1 MKLNG
6 TVQCDGYEP
15 IGKDG
20 VLFMLSGATIAQAAA
35 IEPPYIVYRDDGETV
50 AADFTGMECTG
61 VYLFGDSGSVQLR
74 AARELSTD
82 AREAIRAVE
91 GNLTAL
97 TATVDAV
104 DGKADT
110 AQAAAETAQQAAEQ
124 AQASASPAVRAASA
138 LYVNASTALTNS
150 QLGDVRDLIEDFVQ
164 GGEYAKGAIRRYDG
178 KYWRMAQDINSTTS
192 QTYLPGT
199 GTESLY
205 TLIDLAP
212 DGIRIWHTPTDATN
226 SFALGEKAHYPDAE
240 GPVYVSKRNGNTS
253 EPGTDQWWELAE

>member
-1 MKLNG
+1 MKLNNSI
-6 TVQCDGYEP
+6 QCDGYGP

-20 VLFMLSGATIAQAAA
+20 VTFTLSGTTVAAA
-35 IEPPYIVYRDDGETV
+35 AALEPPCIVTDDGGETV
-50 AADFTGMECTG
+50 ADYTGFECTG
-61 VYLFGDSGSVQLR
+61 VRAFGESSVELR
-74 AARELSTD
+74 AARELSTE

-91 GNLTAL
+91 GNLNAL

-110 AQAAAETAQQAAEQ
+110 AQQTAETAKQAAEQ
-124 AQASASPAVRAASA
+124 AQASASPSVRAASA
-138 LYVNASTALTNS
+138 LYVNDSTTLTNT

-164 GGEYAKGAIRRYDG
+164 GAEYGKGAIRRYDG

-212 DGIRIWHTPTDATN
+212 DGIRIWHAPTDATN
-226 SFALGEKAHYPDAE
+226 SFALGEQCHYPGED
-240 GPVYVSKRNGNTS
+240 GPVYVSKRNGNDS
-253 EPGTDQWWELAE
+253 EPGTDEWWVLAE